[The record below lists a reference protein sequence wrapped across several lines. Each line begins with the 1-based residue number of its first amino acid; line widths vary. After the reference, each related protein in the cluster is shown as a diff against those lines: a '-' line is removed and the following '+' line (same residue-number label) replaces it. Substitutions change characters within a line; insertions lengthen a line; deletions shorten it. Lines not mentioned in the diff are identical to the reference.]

1 MAVTKSK
8 LFLWLFTPFALIA
21 ALLAG
26 YLWVALNWSYSK
38 GERAC
43 YVQKFSQ
50 KGWLI
55 KTWEG
60 ELALVAVPGSMPEK
74 FFFTTRNDELAKKIN
89 ATVGKRVSISYE
101 QHKGL
106 PANLFGDTD
115 YFAKD
120 VKVIEES
127 QILQK
132 Q

>member
-8 LFLWLFTPFALIA
+8 LFLWVFTTFALIA
-21 ALLAG
+21 TFFAG
-26 YLWVALNWSYSK
+26 YLWLALNWSYSK
-38 GERAC
+38 GERAG

-89 ATVGKRVSISYE
+89 ASVGKRVSIYYE

-106 PANLFGDTD
+106 PANWFGDTD
-115 YFAKD
+115 YFAED
-120 VKVIEES
+120 VKVLE
-127 QILQK
+127 
-132 Q
+132 

>member
-26 YLWVALNWSYSK
+26 YLWLALNWSYSK
-38 GERAC
+38 GERAG

-50 KGWLI
+50 KGWMI

-60 ELALVAVPGSMPEK
+60 ELTLVAVPGSMPEK
-74 FFFTTRNDELAKKIN
+74 FFFTVRNDELAKKIN
-89 ATVGKRVSISYE
+89 TTVGKRVAVSYE

-106 PANLFGDTD
+106 PSNWFGDTE
-115 YFAKD
+115 YF
-120 VKVIEES
+120 VKEIKVLE
-127 QILQK
+127 
-132 Q
+132 

>member
-38 GERAC
+38 GERAG

-60 ELALVAVPGSMPEK
+60 ELTLVAVPGSMPEK
-74 FFFTTRNDELAKKIN
+74 FFFTVRKDDLAAKIN
-89 ATVGKRVSISYE
+89 SSVGKRVAVSYE

-106 PANLFGDTD
+106 PSNWFGDTD
-115 YFAKD
+115 YFAKE
-120 VKVIEES
+120 VKVLE
-127 QILQK
+127 
-132 Q
+132 

>member
-21 ALLAG
+21 VL
-26 YLWVALNWSYSK
+26 SYSK
-38 GERAC
+38 GERAG

-89 ATVGKRVSISYE
+89 ATVGKRVSITYE

-106 PANLFGDTD
+106 PANWFGDTD
-115 YFAKD
+115 YFAKE
-120 VKVIEES
+120 VKVIE
-127 QILQK
+127 
-132 Q
+132 

>member
-1 MAVTKSK
+1 MAVGKAK
-8 LFLWLFTPFALIA
+8 LFLWIFTPFALISV
-21 ALLAG
+21 LLAG
-26 YLWVALNWSYSK
+26 YLWLALNWSYSK
-38 GERAC
+38 GERAG

-74 FFFTTRNDELAKKIN
+74 FFFTARNDELAKKIN
-89 ATVGKRVSISYE
+89 ASVGKRVSIYYE

-106 PANLFGDTD
+106 PANWFGDTD

-120 VKVIEES
+120 VKVIE
-127 QILQK
+127 
-132 Q
+132 

>member
-38 GERAC
+38 GERAG

-106 PANLFGDTD
+106 PANWFGDTD
-115 YFAKD
+115 YFAKE
-120 VKVIEES
+120 VKVIE
-127 QILQK
+127 
-132 Q
+132 